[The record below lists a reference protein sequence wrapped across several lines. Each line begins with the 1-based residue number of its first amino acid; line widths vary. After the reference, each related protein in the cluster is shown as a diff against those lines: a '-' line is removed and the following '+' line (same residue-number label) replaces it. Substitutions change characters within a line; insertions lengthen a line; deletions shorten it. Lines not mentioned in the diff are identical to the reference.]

1 MRIGMVGLGKMG
13 ANMTTR
19 LLRGGHDVVVFDRS
33 RDAVQTAAAN
43 GARGAASLEALV
55 TALLGDGAR
64 VVWVMVPAGDPT
76 ESTIQALATL
86 LAPGDVV
93 VDGGNSNYKD
103 SVRRA
108 AMLAARGVLMVDS
121 GTSGGIW
128 GLAEGYSLMVGGSD
142 DAVARVRPA
151 LETLAPAPDRGWG
164 HVGPAGAGHF
174 TKMVHNGIEYGMMQ
188 AFAEG
193 FSILEHK
200 KEFDLDLAQV
210 AEIWRHGSVVRSW
223 LLDLAARALAEDQSL
238 SAIAPVVS
246 DSGEGRWT
254 VAEAI
259 DLDVPAPVI
268 THSLIARLRS
278 RDAESYADRMLSALR
293 NQFGGHAVQRAADGG
308 AGAAGTEST
317 GGSGSGR

>member
-13 ANMTTR
+13 ANMAAR
-19 LLRGGHDVVVFDRS
+19 LLRGGHDVVVHDRS
-33 RDAVQTAAAN
+33 PDALKAAAAG
-43 GARGAASLEALV
+43 GARPADSLESLVPLLGAA
-55 TALLGDGAR
+55 GAR
-64 VVWVMVPAGDPT
+64 VVWVMVPAGDAT
-76 ESTIQALATL
+76 ESTVQALCAL

-108 AMLAARGVLMVDS
+108 ATLGRRGVLMVDA

-128 GLAEGYSLMVGGSD
+128 GLAEGYSLMVGGSA
-142 DAVARVRPA
+142 DAVARLRPA

-164 HVGPAGAGHF
+164 HVGPSGAGHF
-174 TKMVHNGIEYGMMQ
+174 TKMIHNGIEYGMMQ

-200 KEFDLDLAQV
+200 REFGLDLAQV

-223 LLDLAARALAEDQSL
+223 LLDLTARALADDAAL
-238 SAIAPVVS
+238 DDIAPIVA

-268 THSLIARLRS
+268 THALIARLRS
-278 RDAESYADRMLSALR
+278 RDARSFGDRLLAALR
-293 NQFGGHAVQRAADGG
+293 NQFGGHAVQRAAGPAPSSGG
-308 AGAAGTEST
+308 AAP
-317 GGSGSGR
+317 